1 MRTKILIMGVISLLM
16 LSSILSAEEK
26 EQINFWQKLFPDRL
40 ERVYIIMK
48 DGTIFKHTSH
58 YEDKIYM
65 SMESLQRTLKKKD
78 CTIKDIA
85 IIIHNHL
92 KNSKFSSID
101 HKQYMR
107 LKKHGFN
114 GSFLLY
120 SHMTSKTYDIEDKGK
135 SK

>member
-1 MRTKILIMGVISLLM
+1 MRVKIIILGLISLLM
-16 LSSILSAEEK
+16 VSFILSAEEK
-26 EQINFWQKLFPDRL
+26 REANLWQKLFPDRL

-48 DGTIFKHTSH
+48 DGTAFNHTSH
-58 YEDKIYM
+58 YEDRIYM
-65 SMESLQRTLKKKD
+65 SIESLQGTLKKKD
-78 CTIKDIA
+78 YTIKDIA

-101 HKQYMR
+101 HKQYRR

-114 GSFLLY
+114 GLFLLY
-120 SHMTSKTYDIEDKGK
+120 SHMTNKVYDIENKKK